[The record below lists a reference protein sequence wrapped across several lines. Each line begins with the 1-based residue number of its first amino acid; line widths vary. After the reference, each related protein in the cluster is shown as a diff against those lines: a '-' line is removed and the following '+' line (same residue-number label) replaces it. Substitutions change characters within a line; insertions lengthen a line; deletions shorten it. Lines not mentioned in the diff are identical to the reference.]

1 MKASVHQ
8 ILRLIFPGRFQTA
21 MILLVAMVLVILLL
35 SPWSPVSLTGGSD
48 SKAGNQTNAV
58 AQAGSGA
65 ALPLSLVPPSP
76 TQTLSESPLALP
88 SPTPVPTAT
97 TPSPA
102 PQATPKLE
110 SSTEETVSPFNAVT
124 QVPAEPP
131 SEETAPRSL
140 EELVLATESLD
151 WKTRWDAV
159 NDLGHLKDA
168 KAIPALAA
176 RALYDDNSHP
186 RWRSLWALSSVNP
199 GGADAIPYLDAGL
212 EDADPVVV
220 RNAAV
225 ALAFFSQP
233 QARTELLAG
242 LHDQDSFRRWEAV
255 FSLRNIGDSQV
266 VDALIP
272 LLDGAADPD
281 TRVRGE
287 VALNLGR
294 IGGEGV
300 AQTLLDAL
308 REDPSSQ
315 VRWRCAMSL
324 GGLGDPSVVEAMKQ
338 VLLSEEDS
346 QVREFIEKA
355 IEKLQV

>member
-1 MKASVHQ
+1 MAFS
-8 ILRLIFPGRFQTA
+8 A
-21 MILLVAMVLVILLL
+21 ALVVVVLLL
-35 SPWSPVSLTGGSD
+35 SPWSPVSLTGGTD
-48 SKAGNQTNAV
+48 SKTGSQTELL
-58 AQAGSGA
+58 AQPGGGPATLL
-65 ALPLSLVPPSP
+65 LPAPPSP
-76 TQTLSESPLALP
+76 TLAPAATSPSLVAKATPTPESTPEETQPEESP
-88 SPTPVPTAT
+88 SPD
-97 TPSPA
+97 
-102 PQATPKLE
+102 
-110 SSTEETVSPFNAVT
+110 SSVT
-124 QVPAEPP
+124 QVLDETT

-159 NDLGHLKDA
+159 NDLGNLKDP
-168 KAIPALAA
+168 KAIPSLAA

-186 RWRSLWALSSVNP
+186 RWRSLWALASVNP
-199 GGADAIPYLDAGL
+199 GGADAIPYLDVGL
-212 EDADPVVV
+212 DDTDPLVV

-242 LHDQDSFRRWEAV
+242 LHDPDSFRRWEAV

-266 VDALIP
+266 VDALIL

-294 IGGEGV
+294 IGGEGA
-300 AQTLLDAL
+300 AQALIDAL

-324 GGLGDPSVVEAMKQ
+324 GGLKDPSVVEAMKQ
-338 VLLSEEDS
+338 ILLSEDDS
-346 QVREFIEKA
+346 QVREFIEEA